1 MTIIPERDLHYT
13 GKRKVT
19 HTEKQSVKEGRAIEK
34 YWIHKGVPVK
44 KAHRKNNL
52 KSTQAGTDTVERM
65 DGMTNLFGGLNIT
78 DKQYQIKR
86 LAHKFLKD
94 I

>member
-1 MTIIPERDLHYT
+1 MKNTGYIKRLRSRKHT
-13 GKRKVT
+13 GKT
-19 HTEKQSVKEGRAIEK
+19 T
-34 YWIHKGVPVK
+34 
-44 KAHRKNNL
+44 
-52 KSTQAGTDTVERM
+52 KSTQAGTDTAERM

-86 LAHKFLKD
+86 LARKFLKD